1 MMNQPFY
8 VPCPCCSTNVPV
20 YDVAAAAEYL
30 GMTVDAL
37 KYHIHGAETIS
48 TRRLG
53 RLLVFTQ
60 DELDRFKREKRPQ
73 GRPPKPK
80 E

>member
-1 MMNQPFY
+1 MSTLH
-8 VPCPCCSTNVPV
+8 VPCPCCQTDVPI
-20 YDVAAAAEYL
+20 YDTHTAAEYL
-30 GMTVDAL
+30 GLTVDAL
-37 KYHIHGAETIS
+37 KYHIHNAKTIS
-48 TRRLG
+48 SQRLG